1 MPDSGGTWTLS
12 TERALGGEDGG
23 SLNFWKSKFSSFM
36 TGSRN
41 SHSVHSGR
49 EIFPY
54 STEPPPPLGKDLA
67 AGLRVTP
74 PISDSTETGVGVRLN
89 TQGEGPAF
97 SPYLPA
103 PVCLQL

>member
-1 MPDSGGTWTLS
+1 
-12 TERALGGEDGG
+12 
-23 SLNFWKSKFSSFM
+23 M

-54 STEPPPPLGKDLA
+54 STELPPPLGKDLA
-67 AGLRVTP
+67 AGLRVTL
-74 PISDSTETGVGVRLN
+74 PISDSMETGVGVRLSA
-89 TQGEGPAF
+89 QGEGPAF

-103 PVCLQL
+103 LVCLQL